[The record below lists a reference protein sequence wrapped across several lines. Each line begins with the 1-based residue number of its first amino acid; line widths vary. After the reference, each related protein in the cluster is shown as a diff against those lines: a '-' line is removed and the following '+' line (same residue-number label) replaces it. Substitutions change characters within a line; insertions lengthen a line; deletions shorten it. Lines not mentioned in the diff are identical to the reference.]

1 MSQLEEGKKSSIPF
15 LRSGILGV
23 DTLDPSIRTYIEN
36 RIYRGFH
43 YYKCHKITLYTF
55 ADVSKQEIELMISR
69 AYIMRQLFAPPGMKR
84 SKIRIY
90 YFPTPYKKMMPKF
103 KQPLEAKHINSGFT
117 FAGKFTVIFRQEE
130 ALKVL
135 VHEMLHYYKIDA
147 PYAIYNVPPELFFN
161 YAKLKKNKDLLIDE
175 VFAETYA
182 IILNAMFVATEKT
195 KDFEQ
200 LLEQEREFGIKQSG
214 KILSFFGFQNIDQF
228 IKHCC
233 NDHTTCNN
241 SSSTNCAWLSE
252 PSQNNRPILEVIT
265 SAVVEYYFLRS
276 ALLFK
281 LPWAM
286 QAISNPNEIMN
297 ILTEAVNN
305 LEFKKAI
312 NNSIKYWVQNDEPR
326 RTSEWGTLRM
336 SIVDSND
343 SNDRKYVPTIAFGV
357 LVGII
362 LLICLPFFLKQ

>member
-36 RIYRGFH
+36 RIGKEL
-43 YYKCHKITLYTF
+43 YYTSYKKIRVYTYSQH
-55 ADVSKQEIELMISR
+55 VSAREVKLMIKR
-69 AYIMRQLFAPPGMKR
+69 AYIMRQLFAPPET
-84 SKIRIY
+84 KIRIY

-103 KQPLEAKHINSGFT
+103 KQSLEAKHINSGFT

-135 VHEMLHYYKIDA
+135 VHEMLHYFNIDG
-147 PYAIYNVPPELFFN
+147 PYAIYNVPPGLFFN
-161 YAKLKKNKDLLIDE
+161 YVKLKKNKDLLIDE

-200 LLEQEREFGIKQSG
+200 LLDQEREFGIKQSG
-214 KILSFFGFQNIDQF
+214 KILSFFGFRNIDQF

-233 NDHTTCNN
+233 N
-241 SSSTNCAWLSE
+241 SAWMSE
-252 PSQNNRPILEVIT
+252 PIQSYRPSLEVIT
-265 SAVVEYYFLRS
+265 PAVVEYYFLRS

-281 LPWAM
+281 LSR
-286 QAISNPNEIMN
+286 AIRVISDPHEIMN
-297 ILTEAVNN
+297 ILTEAVNDF
-305 LEFKKAI
+305 EFKKAI
-312 NNSIKYWVQNDEPR
+312 NNSIKYWVSDNGVPR

-336 SIVDSND
+336 SIVDSNTF
-343 SNDRKYVPTIAFGV
+343 S
-357 LVGII
+357 
-362 LLICLPFFLKQ
+362 FFLNQ